1 MKDLID
7 DLMETNMLV
16 NYREFREAY
25 PPERA
30 DQAMINV
37 YGNAEWDRRK
47 EKIWQTHDQIE
58 LSFKKHLC

>member
-7 DLMETNMLV
+7 DLTETNMLV
-16 NYREFREAY
+16 NYREFVEVY

-37 YGNAEWDRRK
+37 YGKAQWDRKK
-47 EKIWQTHDQIE
+47 EKIWQAHDQIE